1 MKSDIRDAFEETLQ
15 TWAAA
20 RVPALKIAWQNVPF
34 TPPKDSAGK
43 PLAYLRAWILPADT
57 TAPTVAGDL
66 TEYRGIF
73 QVDVVCPAGVGPQA
87 ADGIAAEIVALFPA
101 KTRLTSGTKT
111 VLIATPMSERPA
123 LQDVDTYAVPCWC
136 RYTTAE

>member
-1 MKSDIRDAFEETLQ
+1 MKSDIRAAFESTLG

-20 RVPALKIAWQNVPF
+20 RVPPLSIAWQNVPF
-34 TPPKDSAGK
+34 TPPKDAKGL
-43 PLAYLRAWILPADT
+43 PLAYLRAWVLPADT

-66 TEYRGIF
+66 TEYQGIF

-87 ADGIAAEIVALFPA
+87 ADGITAEIVALFPA
-101 KTRLTSGTKT
+101 KTRIAYGGQT

-123 LQDVDTYAVPCWC
+123 LQDTDTYAVPVWC
-136 RYTTAE
+136 RYSTVQ